1 MKTQFLFN
9 LKKQKPKLI
18 EGRVGKLLFKLTLPM
33 IVGIF
38 SMIVFNL
45 TDTYF
50 VAKLGITNLAALSFT
65 FPVILTINNL
75 AIGIAIGASAVISK
89 AVGNGDINLVRR
101 LTTNSLLLAVI
112 FVLIIVIIGLSTI
125 KPIFILLGAKADT
138 MPLIMDYMKIWYI
151 GVIFVIV
158 PMVGNNAI
166 RALGD
171 TLTPGVIMIIAAS
184 INIILDPLL
193 IFGIGIFPRLGIKGA
208 AIATVI
214 ARASALVVSLLFLHF
229 RDRLITRHLKS
240 FQEILNAWKKILFIG
255 LPTAA
260 TRIAVPLS
268 QGFITRILS
277 TFGHNT
283 VAGFGVAT
291 RIEFFALTAPLAL
304 SAIIGPFIGQNWGA
318 GKIQRVKESIRVSEK
333 FSIIFGIIMY
343 IFLFIVAEPI
353 ALLFNK
359 NPKIVSIIVLYL
371 RIVPIGYCFQG
382 ILLLTTAGIIV
393 LHKPYRSLFII
404 VFQMIILYIPLAYFA
419 SLRYGTVGVFSAL
432 TIVYLLGGFIS
443 HFAITKLIN
452 RDLIKS

>member
-1 MKTQFLFN
+1 
-9 LKKQKPKLI
+9 LKKKPKLI

-33 IVGIF
+33 IIGIF
-38 SMIVFNL
+38 SMIIFNL
-45 TDTYF
+45 TDTFF
-50 VAKLGITNLAALSFT
+50 VAKLGTIDLAALSFT

-89 AVGNGDINLVRR
+89 AVGKEDHNLVKR
-101 LTTNSLLLAVI
+101 LTTNSLLLSVI
-112 FVLIIVIIGLSTI
+112 FVLIVVIIGLFTI
-125 KPIFILLGAKADT
+125 KPTFSLLGAKEDT
-138 MPLIMDYMKIWYI
+138 LPLIIDYMKIWYI

-171 TLTPGVIMIIAAS
+171 TLTPGIIMIIAAS

-214 ARASALVVSLLFLHF
+214 ARASALVVSLLILHY
-229 RDRLITRHLKS
+229 RDRLITRHLIS
-240 FQEILNAWKKILFIG
+240 FQEILNAWKKVLFIG

-260 TRIAVPLS
+260 TRIAIPLS

-277 TFGHNT
+277 VIGHNA

-304 SAIIGPFIGQNWGA
+304 SSVIGPFIGQNWGA
-318 GKIQRVKESIRVSEK
+318 GKIQRVKESIKISDK
-333 FSIIFGIIMY
+333 FSIIFGITIY
-343 IFLFIVAEPI
+343 IFLFFIAEPI
-353 ALLFNK
+353 AQLFNK
-359 NPKIVSIIVLYL
+359 NSEITSIIILYL

-382 ILLLTTAGIIV
+382 ILLTSTAGIIV
-393 LHKPYRSLFII
+393 LHKPYHSFFII
-404 VFQMIILYIPLAYFA
+404 IFQMIIVYIPLAYVT
-419 SLRYGTVGVFSAL
+419 SLFYGAMGPFSSLA
-432 TIVYLLGGFIS
+432 IVYLLGGFIS
-443 HFAITKLIN
+443 HLVLTKIVN
-452 RDLIKS
+452 REILVN